1 MRRLHVV
8 MLLVAL
14 LIHASALV
22 GCDRGPSQT
31 ERFVGLAGR
40 YLTALYAHDP
50 VRATQLGCHD
60 HDGELPDLSLGTL
73 EAWADLNRA
82 YLDSLSAIDPRRLE
96 IQDRIDRDILM
107 LEIEAEIFAHD
118 ELREARWN
126 PLRYNPG
133 DAIYAL
139 LARDFAPLSL
149 RLQSV
154 AQRLEEVPAL
164 LGTARVNLDAPPAV
178 FTRTAINQ
186 NTGTINLV
194 MDGLDRYLE
203 AEPELRARLAR
214 PRAGAIAALTL
225 HGQWL
230 EEDLLPRSHG
240 DFRLGDDL
248 WRRKLRFSLASDLA
262 PETILITAEQD
273 LEQTTARM
281 ADLARG
287 LYREPLG
294 PRAPDPATL
303 TRGELIAAVLRGLAE
318 DRPTSETIV
327 DQARRDLERIT
338 AFVREH
344 DLVRVPDEPVEIIVM
359 PEHQRGMWIAYCDSP
374 GPLEPHLSTFYAIAP
389 TPADWSPERTESF
402 YREYNDYMLQDLTIH
417 EAVPGH
423 YLQINHANRFQG
435 STPVRAVFYS
445 GTFVEGWATYAEEL
459 MVETGWGGPAF
470 ELHQLKMR
478 LRLIINAII
487 DQKIHTMGMTEDE
500 AMALMMERGFQE
512 EGEAAGKWIRACL
525 TSTQLSTYYVGNME
539 INAIRRDWQ
548 ARKGG
553 RYRHREFH
561 DRLLSHGSPPS
572 RYVRE
577 LLDLGGG

>member
-1 MRRLHVV
+1 MRRLAALL
-8 MLLVAL
+8 LLVSLCCLSVLA
-14 LIHASALV
+14 

-31 ERFVGLAGR
+31 ERFAGLADR
-40 YLTALYAHDP
+40 YLAALYAHDP
-50 VRATQLGCHD
+50 VWATQLGFHA
-60 HDGELPDLSLGTL
+60 HDGALPDLSLGTL

-82 YLDSLSAIDPRRLE
+82 YLDSLGALDPRKLE

-107 LEIEAEIFAHD
+107 LQIEAAIFSHD

-126 PLRYNPG
+126 PLRYNSG

-139 LARDFAPLSL
+139 LARDFAPLSQ
-149 RLQSV
+149 RLHSV
-154 AQRLEEVPAL
+154 AQRLEQIPAL
-164 LGTARVNLDAPPAV
+164 LETARVNLDNPPAV
-178 FTRTAINQ
+178 FTRTALNQ
-186 NTGTINLV
+186 NFGTINLV

-203 AEPELRARLAR
+203 AEPELRSRLAR
-214 PRAGAIAALTL
+214 PRAEAIAALTL

-230 EEDLLPRSHG
+230 EEELLPRSHG

-248 WRRKLRFSLASDLA
+248 WRGKLRFSLASDLA
-262 PETILITAEQD
+262 PEAILHTAEQD
-273 LEQTTARM
+273 LERTTIRM
-281 ADLARG
+281 AELARG
-287 LYREPLG
+287 LYRERLG
-294 PRAPDPATL
+294 PQAPDPATL
-303 TRGELIAAVLRGLAE
+303 TRGELIAAVLGALAE

-327 DQARRDLERIT
+327 AQARGDLARVT
-338 AFVREH
+338 AFVRER

-374 GPLEPHLSTFYAIAP
+374 GPLEPHLPTFYAIAP

-417 EAVPGH
+417 EAMPGH
-423 YLQINHANRFQG
+423 YLQINHANRFRG

-459 MVETGWGGPAF
+459 MVEAGWGGPAF
-470 ELHQLKMR
+470 ELHQLKMC

-487 DQKIHTMGMTEDE
+487 DQKIHTAGMTEDE

-525 TSTQLSTYYVGNME
+525 TATQLSTYYVGNLE

-548 ARKGG
+548 ARKGD

-561 DRLLSHGSPPS
+561 DRLLAYGSPPP

-577 LLDLGGG
+577 LLGLGAP